1 MNTLPASVLA
11 RLDAFRFPHATR
23 AERAAHKEWL
33 HFCIHGPG
41 IDTIVNFS
49 VTGGPEGEARAQVTA
64 LVREEQWDGDVE
76 VHGEDEV
83 VLRRDRLGATFG
95 KNRLEIS
102 GERYELAVTLADRPI
117 SMALSLRPTTL
128 PLSKRQFALGSAGS
142 LHWLLVPRLVA
153 SGTVVVSGRTHRFE
167 GAPAYHDHNWGRFAW
182 GGDFAWEWG
191 YGLSASATSPW
202 SVVFS
207 RLADRGHHE
216 VRTQALLLWKGAKLD
231 RVLASRD
238 IVVQEEGYLRPRRV
252 FKVPRVMA
260 LLAPETATDV
270 PRRLDIRAA
279 AEGDELHLGF
289 EAEEVA
295 QIIVPNDHD
304 LGITIINE
312 IRGFL
317 RLSGVVRGER
327 VFMEGHAIFER
338 VTA

>member
-1 MNTLPASVLA
+1 MLPFSLLA
-11 RLDAFRFPHATR
+11 RLDAFRFPYAAR
-23 AERAAHKEWL
+23 VDRVAHKEWL
-33 HFCIHGPG
+33 HFCVHGPG
-41 IDTIVNFS
+41 VDAIVNFS
-49 VTGGPEGEARAQVTA
+49 VTGSSEGAARAQVTA

-76 VHGEDEV
+76 AYAEEDV
-83 VLRRDRLGATFG
+83 VFRRDRLGATFG
-95 KNRLEIS
+95 KNRLELS
-102 GERYELAVTLADRPI
+102 GERYEIAVTLAERPI
-117 SMALSLRPTTL
+117 SMSLSLRPTTL

-153 SGTVVVSGRTHRFE
+153 AGTIVVSGRTHRFE

-191 YGLSASATSPW
+191 YGLPASAGAPW

-216 VRTQALLLWKGAKLD
+216 MRTQALLLWRGAKLH

-238 IVVQEEGYLRPRRV
+238 IVVQQEGYLRPRRV
-252 FKVPRVMA
+252 LKVPRVMA

-270 PRRLDIRAA
+270 PRRIDIHAA
-279 AEGDELHLGF
+279 AEGDELHLRF

-295 QIIVPNDHD
+295 QIILPNDHD

-317 RLSGVVRGER
+317 RLNGVVRGER

-338 VTA
+338 VSA